1 MESAL
6 KHDDFIVLA
15 LTGDVYSSGKQ
26 KTKKQKKKQYVH
38 VAHRGTR
45 VHRERPITD
54 KIPSS
59 INTTALSIPS

>member
-26 KTKKQKKKQYVH
+26 KKKPKNQKTTQYVH
-38 VAHRGTR
+38 VAGTQR
-45 VHRERPITD
+45 HQG
-54 KIPSS
+54 S
-59 INTTALSIPS
+59 